1 MHRQLNQRATSF
13 LIVAHKSDHF
23 SGGIVVSSIQVQS
36 MLYPNV
42 VEDTTIGS
50 ASQTTLTEVAPA
62 LIQAVLIK
70 YARFYGSYHH
80 IGGCCDCKMLSN

>member
-1 MHRQLNQRATSF
+1 
-13 LIVAHKSDHF
+13 
-23 SGGIVVSSIQVQS
+23 